1 MAVGRYG
8 YMERERIRFFEKA
21 ANEGFKGLEIKQC
34 DGWEL
39 RFSEGYTRR
48 VNSVSVYE
56 DGKLDVDEKIAFC
69 ENEYRS
75 HGLPCIFK
83 ITDADRDLA
92 DNLLKRGYT
101 IAAPTDLMIL
111 KLDEYQ
117 SDITEEVLK
126 DVVFS
131 AEPDAWYEP
140 YFEFEGLKD
149 AKNQELCKRI
159 NNSVTLDKLFVK
171 VMYDGNTA
179 AVASTATKEGYSLL
193 HNVVV
198 NESLRGIGLGEKLCR
213 ATIEKSK
220 ELGAQYLYLQ
230 VMQENK
236 IALNLYKKI
245 GFVKLYEYCYM
256 KKDFK

>member
-1 MAVGRYG
+1 MDKSQ
-8 YMERERIRFFEKA
+8 IRFFEKA
-21 ANEGFKGLEIKQC
+21 ASEGFKGLEIKRH

-56 DGKLDVDEKIAFC
+56 DGEIDVDEKIAYC

-75 HGLPCIFK
+75 HGLTCIFK
-83 ITDADRDLA
+83 INDEDRVLSEI
-92 DNLLKRGYT
+92 LLKRGYT
-101 IAAPTDLMIL
+101 ITAPTDLMIL

-117 SDITEEVLK
+117 SDNPEEVLK
-126 DVVFS
+126 NVIFS
-131 AEPDAWYEP
+131 AEPDTWYES
-140 YFEFEGLKD
+140 YFEFEGPKE
-149 AKNQELCKRI
+149 AKYQELCKRI

-171 VMYDGNTA
+171 VIHDGSTA
-179 AVASTATKEGYSLL
+179 AVASTATNDGYSLL

-198 NESLRGIGLGEKLCR
+198 KESLRGIGLGEKLCR

-220 ELGAQYLYLQ
+220 ELGAKYSYLQ

-236 IALNLYKKI
+236 TALNLYKKI

-256 KKDFK
+256 KNDCK

>member
-1 MAVGRYG
+1 
-8 YMERERIRFFEKA
+8 MEKTQIRFLEKA
-21 ANEGFKGLEIKQC
+21 ANDGFKGLEIKQY

-56 DGKLDVDEKIAFC
+56 DGKLDMDEKIAYC

-75 HGLPCIFK
+75 HGLPCFFK
-83 ITDADRDLA
+83 ITEADRELA
-92 DNLLKRGYT
+92 DHLLKRGYVIT
-101 IAAPTDLMIL
+101 APTDLMIL
-111 KLDEYQ
+111 KLDEYK
-117 SDITEEVLK
+117 SDDPEEVLK
-126 DVVFS
+126 NVIFS

-140 YFEFEGLKD
+140 YFEFEGPKD

-159 NNSVTLDKLFVK
+159 NNRVTLDKLFVK
-171 VMYDGNTA
+171 VMHDGSVA

-220 ELGAQYLYLQ
+220 ELGAEYSYLQ
-230 VMQENK
+230 VLQDNEA
-236 IALNLYKKI
+236 ALNLYKKI
-245 GFVKLYEYCYM
+245 GFEKIYEYWYM
-256 KKDFK
+256 KKDV

>member
-1 MAVGRYG
+1 
-8 YMERERIRFFEKA
+8 MEKARIRFFEKA
-21 ANEGFKGLEIKQC
+21 ANDGFKGLEIKQY

-56 DGKLDVDEKIAFC
+56 DGELDVDEKIAYC
-69 ENEYRS
+69 EDAYRS

-83 ITDADRDLA
+83 ITDADRELA
-92 DNLLKRGYT
+92 EKLRERGYI

-117 SDITEEVLK
+117 SDNPEENLK
-126 DVVFS
+126 NVVFS
-131 AEPDAWYEP
+131 AEPDTWYEP
-140 YFEFEGLKD
+140 YFEFEGPKD
-149 AKNQELCKRI
+149 AKNQELCKRV
-159 NNSVTLDKLFVK
+159 NNNVTLDKLFVK
-171 VMYDGNTA
+171 VMHDGSTA
-179 AVASTATKEGYSLL
+179 AVASTATGEGYSLL

-220 ELGAQYLYLQ
+220 ELGAKYLYLQ
-230 VMQENK
+230 VLQDNA

-256 KKDFK
+256 KKDCNPVLRNQ